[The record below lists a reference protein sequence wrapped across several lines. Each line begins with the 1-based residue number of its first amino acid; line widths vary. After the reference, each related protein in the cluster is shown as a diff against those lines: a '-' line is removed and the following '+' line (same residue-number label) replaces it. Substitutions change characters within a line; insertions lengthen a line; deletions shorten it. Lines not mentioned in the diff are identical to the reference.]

1 MENFRF
7 NSPALQFFLLKNAT
21 FFIIFV
27 GKIFVLQNIY
37 GFTPFIKILSCVDQK
52 WPKTKQLKMFLT
64 SNCSIGLHSAMV
76 QYSNIFSI
84 SASPPP
90 APAAPNLKSREEN
103 GQKSKFLYICIFDK
117 FPANSSCISFS
128 PVSSLFQVRQLLLNL
143 YQLQCSIPRKN
154 LVKSP
159 TAVQLSLVGNCSVGG
174 VGGGDGKRSACVGNR
189 HLLFGRM
196 HRKSL
201 SLV

>member
-1 MENFRF
+1 MKGCTDKKIILRF
-7 NSPALQFFLLKNAT
+7 FFPTGLFCVHGKFQVRQSSPSIFLLKNAT

-90 APAAPNLKSREEN
+90 APAAPNLKPREEN
-103 GQKSKFLYICIFDK
+103 GQKSTKFYIFVYLTNSLPIPAASVSPLSPLSSRCASCSSTCIGF
-117 FPANSSCISFS
+117 N
-128 PVSSLFQVRQLLLNL
+128 VRFQ
-143 YQLQCSIPRKN
+143 
-154 LVKSP
+154 
-159 TAVQLSLVGNCSVGG
+159 
-174 VGGGDGKRSACVGNR
+174 GKIW
-189 HLLFGRM
+189 
-196 HRKSL
+196 
-201 SLV
+201 

>member
-1 MENFRF
+1 MKDKKIILRFFSRLASFVFMENFRF

-52 WPKTKQLKMFLT
+52 WPKTKQLKMSLT

-103 GQKSKFLYICIFDK
+103 GQKSTKFYIFVYLTNSLPIPAASVSPLSPLSSRCASCSSTCICF
-117 FPANSSCISFS
+117 N
-128 PVSSLFQVRQLLLNL
+128 VRFQGE
-143 YQLQCSIPRKN
+143 IW
-154 LVKSP
+154 
-159 TAVQLSLVGNCSVGG
+159 
-174 VGGGDGKRSACVGNR
+174 
-189 HLLFGRM
+189 
-196 HRKSL
+196 
-201 SLV
+201 

>member
-1 MENFRF
+1 M
-7 NSPALQFFLLKNAT
+7 PHFLSYLW
-21 FFIIFV
+21 
-27 GKIFVLQNIY
+27 GIY
-37 GFTPFIKILSCVDQK
+37 LSWFYAIHSCVDQK

-117 FPANSSCISFS
+117 FPANSGCISFS

-143 YQLQCSIPRKN
+143 FRLQCPIRRKN
-154 LVKSP
+154 LVKITISS
-159 TAVQLSLVGNCSVGG
+159 TIIAGW
-174 VGGGDGKRSACVGNR
+174 
-189 HLLFGRM
+189 
-196 HRKSL
+196 
-201 SLV
+201 

>member
-117 FPANSSCISFS
+117 FHANSGCISFS

-143 YQLQCSIPRKN
+143 YRLQCPIPREN
-154 LVKSP
+154 LVKITISS
-159 TAVQLSLVGNCSVGG
+159 TIIAGW
-174 VGGGDGKRSACVGNR
+174 
-189 HLLFGRM
+189 
-196 HRKSL
+196 
-201 SLV
+201 

>member
-7 NSPALQFFLLKNAT
+7 DSPALQFFLLKNAT

-27 GKIFVLQNIY
+27 GEIFVLQNIY

-90 APAAPNLKSREEN
+90 APAAPNAEEN
-103 GQKSKFLYICIFDK
+103 GQKSTKFYIFVYLTNSLPIPAASVSPLSPLSSRCASCSSTCIGF
-117 FPANSSCISFS
+117 N
-128 PVSSLFQVRQLLLNL
+128 VRFQ
-143 YQLQCSIPRKN
+143 
-154 LVKSP
+154 
-159 TAVQLSLVGNCSVGG
+159 
-174 VGGGDGKRSACVGNR
+174 GKIW
-189 HLLFGRM
+189 
-196 HRKSL
+196 
-201 SLV
+201 

>member
-1 MENFRF
+1 M
-7 NSPALQFFLLKNAT
+7 PH

-27 GKIFVLQNIY
+27 GEIFVLQNIY

-90 APAAPNLKSREEN
+90 APAAPNLKSIRN
-103 GQKSKFLYICIFDK
+103 PSFYIFVYLTNSMPIPAASVSPLSPLSSRCASCSSTCIGF
-117 FPANSSCISFS
+117 N
-128 PVSSLFQVRQLLLNL
+128 VRF
-143 YQLQCSIPRKN
+143 K
-154 LVKSP
+154 
-159 TAVQLSLVGNCSVGG
+159 
-174 VGGGDGKRSACVGNR
+174 GKIW
-189 HLLFGRM
+189 
-196 HRKSL
+196 
-201 SLV
+201 